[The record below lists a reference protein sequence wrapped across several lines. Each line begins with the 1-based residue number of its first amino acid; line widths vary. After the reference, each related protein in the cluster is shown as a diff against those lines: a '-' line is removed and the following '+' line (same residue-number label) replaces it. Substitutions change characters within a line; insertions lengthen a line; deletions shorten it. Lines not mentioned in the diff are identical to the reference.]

1 MNLGTMNILESSI
14 FDNIC
19 WHHATSH
26 GGAIV
31 NARGSNANITNSLI
45 FNNTAGYDGGALF
58 NGGSVFLRNTSVFN
72 NCAFHTGAA
81 VTNTDAG
88 AFSMLGGSVHNNLAY
103 FKICDNPCTAIF

>member
-1 MNLGTMNILESSI
+1 MNILESSI

-31 NARGSNANITNSLI
+31 NARDSNANITNSLI

-103 FKICDNPCTAIF
+103 FKIYDNPCTAIF